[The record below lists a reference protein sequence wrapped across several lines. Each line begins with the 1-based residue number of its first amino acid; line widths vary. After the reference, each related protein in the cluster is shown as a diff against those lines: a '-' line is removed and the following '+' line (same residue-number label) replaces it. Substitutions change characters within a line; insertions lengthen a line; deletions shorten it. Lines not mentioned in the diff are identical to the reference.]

1 MEDRF
6 RYDCSGN
13 WYKGNVHMHTDHSD
27 GQLTV
32 AEAAAFYADAGYDF
46 IGITD
51 HMVPFVAGDSTGQWP
66 LVMLDGIEL
75 HGHDEQG
82 VFYHVVGIGS
92 VGGIVNDMPLSE
104 AIEKLRAQGSIL
116 IWAHPHWSA
125 NTVAEG
131 VHKAFH
137 GVEVYN
143 CSSQLAYGKGNGAF
157 HWDAALTQQ
166 PDLLGFATDDSHFIE
181 GAPMEKGGWIMVNAP
196 ELSREDIM
204 SAIRAGN
211 FYSSSGPLFES
222 ITIEQGNRVVAETS
236 PVVHA
241 RLVGPGPKNKYKGGL
256 GRQPMTDTHF
266 RIPEDWPFARLEIE
280 DADGKTAW
288 SNPLLRA
295 KT

>member
-1 MEDRF
+1 
-6 RYDCSGN
+6 
-13 WYKGNVHMHTDHSD
+13 
-27 GQLTV
+27 
-32 AEAAAFYADAGYDF
+32 
-46 IGITD
+46 
-51 HMVPFVAGDSTGQWP
+51 
-66 LVMLDGIEL
+66 
-75 HGHDEQG
+75 
-82 VFYHVVGIGS
+82 
-92 VGGIVNDMPLSE
+92 
-104 AIEKLRAQGSIL
+104 
-116 IWAHPHWSA
+116 
-125 NTVAEG
+125 
-131 VHKAFH
+131 
-137 GVEVYN
+137 
-143 CSSQLAYGKGNGAF
+143 
-157 HWDAALTQQ
+157 
-166 PDLLGFATDDSHFIE
+166 
-181 GAPMEKGGWIMVNAP
+181 MEKGGWIMVNAP

-256 GRQPMTDTHF
+256 GDRPMTDTHF